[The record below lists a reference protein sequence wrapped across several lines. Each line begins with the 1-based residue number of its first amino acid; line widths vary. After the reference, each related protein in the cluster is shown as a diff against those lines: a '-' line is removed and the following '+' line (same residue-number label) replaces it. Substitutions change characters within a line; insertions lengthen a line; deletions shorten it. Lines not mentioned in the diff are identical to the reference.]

1 MQKEI
6 KKMRMPAE
14 WENPE
19 RILLAFPSEETDW
32 AYILNEATDQFIR
45 LLEALAAGGEK
56 ILLLATDDTPE
67 KATRLVEENGGTVVK
82 TVEFNDTWTRDYG
95 PITIEDN
102 GALKELDFGFN
113 GWGLKF
119 AADKDNL
126 ANLRLTQEGY
136 RDIANYSNNRDYEL
150 EGGSIETD
158 GKGTIL
164 TTSRCLCS
172 PNRNGGKSKQEIE
185 KILKERL
192 GAERVLWLDHGFLAG
207 DDTDSHIDTLARMA
221 PNDTIIYTGTP
232 EDQND
237 IHFQEL
243 LKMENQL
250 KSLRTKEGEPYRL
263 QALPFPDPIFDENG
277 ERLPA
282 TYANYLVTGSNLYV
296 PTYGQPGKDRKAISK
311 ISEIFPDHKVWAV
324 DCRTLIKQH
333 GSLHCSTMQLYI

>member
-19 RILLAFPSEETDW
+19 RILLAFPSKETDW

-45 LLEALAAGGEK
+45 LLEALVWGGEK
-56 ILLLATDDTPE
+56 ILLLAAEDTPE

-95 PITIEDN
+95 PLTIEEN
-102 GALKELDFGFN
+102 GTLKELDFGFN

-126 ANLRLTQEGY
+126 VNLRLTQEGY

-172 PNRNGGKSKQEIE
+172 PNRNGGKSKEEIE

-250 KSLRTKEGEPYRL
+250 KNLRTKEGEPYRL

-282 TYANYLVTGSNLYV
+282 TYANYLVTGRNLYV
-296 PTYGQPGKDRKAISK
+296 PTYGQPEKDREAISK
-311 ISEIFPDHKVWAV
+311 ISEIFPDHKAWAV

>member
-1 MQKEI
+1 MQKDI

-19 RILLAFPSEETDW
+19 RILLAFPSKETDW

-45 LLEALAAGGEK
+45 LLEALAWGGEK
-56 ILLLATDDTPE
+56 ILLLAAEDTPE
-67 KATRLVEENGGTVVK
+67 KAIRLVEENGGTVVK

-95 PITIEDN
+95 PLTIAEN
-102 GALKELDFGFN
+102 GTLKELDFGFN

-119 AADKDNL
+119 AADKDNMV
-126 ANLRLTQEGY
+126 NLRLTQGGY
-136 RDIANYSNNRDYEL
+136 RDIANYSNNRDFEL

-172 PNRNGGKSKQEIE
+172 PNRNGGKSKEEIE
-185 KILKERL
+185 KILKARL

-221 PNDTIIYTGTP
+221 PNDTIIYTETP

-250 KSLRTKEGEPYRL
+250 KNLRTKEGEPYRL

-296 PTYGQPGKDRKAISK
+296 PSYGQPEKDREAISK
-311 ISEIFPDHKVWAV
+311 ISEIFPDHKVWGV